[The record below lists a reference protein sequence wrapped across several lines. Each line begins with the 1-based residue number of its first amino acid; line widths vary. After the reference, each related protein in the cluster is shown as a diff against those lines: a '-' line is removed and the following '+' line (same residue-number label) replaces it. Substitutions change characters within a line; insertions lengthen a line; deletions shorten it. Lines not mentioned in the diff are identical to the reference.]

1 MPAIYRHHFNDNQRI
16 QPNVQKFCIRIFEVL
31 LASRLNFQTKKT
43 YDGQN
48 DVGCTITLNCTTP
61 KCPHKYRAHFD
72 RLGDAN
78 IFEFYKCLPLCHNGQ
93 SEISYCVKGH
103 DNLENK
109 QAYKP
114 ENKQAKLTQKLVI
127 GLKGDS
133 LMVIQVS
140 LLPGQEKASFQTAEY
155 AQAFFSEENFK
166 DTRIMDQKE
175 VLGGVIYY
183 D

>member
-1 MPAIYRHHFNDNQRI
+1 
-16 QPNVQKFCIRIFEVL
+16 
-31 LASRLNFQTKKT
+31 
-43 YDGQN
+43 
-48 DVGCTITLNCTTP
+48 
-61 KCPHKYRAHFD
+61 
-72 RLGDAN
+72 LGDAN

-103 DNLENK
+103 DNFEKK

-140 LLPGQEKASFQTAEY
+140 LLPGQEKASYQTAEF
-155 AQAFFSEENFK
+155 AQAIFSEENFK
-166 DTRIMDQKE
+166 DTREIDQKGN
-175 VLGGVIYY
+175 VRQFHNKIQNHPVQGGAQSNNRRRSVRPRNLTRYGQTRL